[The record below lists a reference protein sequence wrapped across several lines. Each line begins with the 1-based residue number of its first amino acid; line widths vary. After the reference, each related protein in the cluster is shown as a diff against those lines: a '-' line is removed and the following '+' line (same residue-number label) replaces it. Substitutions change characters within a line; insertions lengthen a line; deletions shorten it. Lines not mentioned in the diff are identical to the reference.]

1 MGNRRG
7 KSASSMEKITQENPE
22 RADGLSKEVQAGK
35 TRKAWLR
42 TINLQSL
49 WQSGLGVT
57 VDEGQEDC

>member
-7 KSASSMEKITQENPE
+7 KSASSMGKTTQGNPE

-35 TRKAWLR
+35 TGKAWL

-57 VDEGQEDC
+57 VDTGQEDC